1 MASFPSQ
8 LPSKDLDFPT
18 TSSTTILI
26 GSSNWATFVR
36 DIKTHFST
44 NFGQIGSDIVNNT
57 DTEFAEAGPPP
68 DYNDPRIHP
77 STGEPIPNSRRYQQR
92 AMTQDETDDRTFDR
106 ETLELTPE
114 SEKKLDHDI
123 SHWQAKA
130 TRCDQKHALLKKHD
144 DDALNYV
151 LQHMSPLCKET
162 VKTHPDMADFKAL
175 PFSCVT
181 RTGDYLHILEHQY
194 SRGNSTTIIN
204 EVSKLFDMVE
214 LPTDTPATFIN
225 KVQEQLQSV
234 MPLIESKDYEGHVE
248 ISKIFAMI
256 LIKGF
261 SRLNAATINA
271 LRIHMQ
277 TYPGATSLDHSEE
290 LITEVL
296 AMQDSDLAT
305 LGTTQVIHSS
315 PEEETSAYSAISLTN
330 KPRLGAHQSGKI
342 HCTNCFGLT
351 NKYFYG
357 HAASQCTRTHTVKPA
372 NPAGTKP
379 TPSTQANVA
388 GIESTMTTNTAFDF
402 LQSQGYSFEDQ
413 PTTVGAHLAGI
424 QPMLTT
430 EQAFE
435 FLHSQGYS
443 FGEAP

>member
-1 MASFPSQ
+1 MANLPSQ
-8 LPSKDLDFPT
+8 LTNPIDSPIT
-18 TSSTTILI
+18 GTATILV

-36 DIKTHFST
+36 DTKNYFST
-44 NFGQIGSDIVNNT
+44 NCGQIGSDIANNV
-57 DTEFAEAGPPP
+57 DTVFEEAGPRP

-77 STGEPIPNSRRYQQR
+77 GTGDVIPNSRKYHQR
-92 AMTQDETDDRTFDR
+92 EMTQAEEADNDFDE
-106 ETLELTPE
+106 ETLELTAA
-114 SEKKLDHDI
+114 SEKKLDQDI

-130 TRCDQKHALLKKHD
+130 TRCEQKHALLKKND
-144 DDALNYV
+144 DEALNYV
-151 LQHMSPLCKET
+151 LQHMSSLCKET
-162 VKTHPDMADFKAL
+162 VKTHPSMPEFKAL

-181 RTGDYLHILEHQY
+181 RTGDYLHILEQQY

-204 EVSKLFDMVE
+204 EVTKLFDTTE

-234 MPLIESKDYEGHVE
+234 MPLIESADHPGHVE
-248 ISKIFAMI
+248 INKLFAMV

-261 SRLNAATINA
+261 SRLNAATVNA

-305 LGTTQVIHSS
+305 LGITQTILPSS
-315 PEEETSAYSAISLTN
+315 DEETSAFSAAPPAS
-330 KPRLGAHQSGKI
+330 KAPFGAHQPGKT

-357 HAASQCTRTHTVKPA
+357 HTAKECSRVHTAKTNNSAATKPA
-372 NPAGTKP
+372 VNANFAGT
-379 TPSTQANVA
+379 S
-388 GIESTMTTNTAFDF
+388 GTMT
-402 LQSQGYSFEDQ
+402 S
-413 PTTVGAHLAGI
+413 
-424 QPMLTT
+424 

-435 FLHSQGYS
+435 FLETQGYS
-443 FGEAP
+443 FEEAP